1 MSNYICSRKAIFFQR
16 AEKGV
21 CSRRLRYVWTRSNV
35 FNVFYFLHGLS
46 APCALYIYNVNFA

>member
-1 MSNYICSRKAIFFQR
+1 MLFEDAFRR

-21 CSRRLRYVWTRSNV
+21 CSRRLGYVWRRLV

-46 APCALYIYNVNFA
+46 ASCSLYIYNISFA

>member
-1 MSNYICSRKAIFFQR
+1 MLFQR

-21 CSRRLRYVWTRSNV
+21 CSRRFRYVWTGPNV

-46 APCALYIYNVNFA
+46 APCALYIYNIRFA